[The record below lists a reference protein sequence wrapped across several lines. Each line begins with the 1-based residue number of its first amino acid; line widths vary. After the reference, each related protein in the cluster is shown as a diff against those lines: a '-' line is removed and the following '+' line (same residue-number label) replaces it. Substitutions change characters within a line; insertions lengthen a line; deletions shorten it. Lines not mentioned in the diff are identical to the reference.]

1 MCLLKVNI
9 KNIKTK
15 CEISLREQHQQ
26 KDANEVAFLCFL
38 KAFETFKLMQI
49 IKLGEMLNASELG
62 SIFFS

>member
-9 KNIKTK
+9 KNIKAK

-49 IKLGEMLNASELG
+49 IKLGEMRNASELG
-62 SIFFS
+62 SVFFS

>member
-9 KNIKTK
+9 KNIKAK

-49 IKLGEMLNASELG
+49 IKLDEMRNASELG